1 MEVHMISYQPLLSII
16 WGGLA
21 LTTLLMSRLRQRG
34 NGSLKVFLVN
44 QDPVGI
50 VGRDREYGYAGF
62 GQIA

>member
-1 MEVHMISYQPLLSII
+1 MISYQPLLSII

-21 LTTLLMSRLRQRG
+21 LTTLLMSCLLQRG
-34 NGSLKVFLVN
+34 NSAFKVFLVN

-50 VGRDREYGYAGF
+50 VGRYREYGYAGF